1 MGLYPVYRL
10 MGGHM
15 MSQQRLGDRWV
26 PVENRLVEEL
36 LKRLDGVSLSARRKD
51 MLRPLEVARPLDS

>member
-10 MGGHM
+10 MGGHI

-26 PVENRLVEEL
+26 PVENRLVEEI
-36 LKRLDGVSLSARRKD
+36 
-51 MLRPLEVARPLDS
+51 

>member
-10 MGGHM
+10 MGRQI

-26 PVENRLVEEL
+26 PVENRLVEEI
-36 LKRLDGVSLSARRKD
+36 LKRLGGVSLSARRKD